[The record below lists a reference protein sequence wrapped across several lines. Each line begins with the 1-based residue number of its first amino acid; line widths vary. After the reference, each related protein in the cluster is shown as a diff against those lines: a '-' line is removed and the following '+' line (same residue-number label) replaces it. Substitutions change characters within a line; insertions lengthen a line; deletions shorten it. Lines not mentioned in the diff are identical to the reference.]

1 MMEQYIPQQDRAFQ
15 APRFVDGPPR
25 TPEPVINKEVVKK
38 EIVQYEGDFDR
49 QKARELLQLQD
60 SGFEDYLSAEQ
71 GFNEFI
77 TLQLLTML
85 GERFNRGKSEFMYR
99 EVNGKLVGDYS
110 NEPLEDVFERGRA
123 YREIH
128 GNPSERAREQ
138 AEVDGFRR
146 TQQMMLDAKA
156 GTKVI
161 SVSPPNGETY
171 QHNFFD
177 IFEKKESGEVEAV
190 RYSSALSVEETME
203 KLFEISTENSFPIEF
218 PEDWS
223 DVGLLSHP
231 ILLDTSLSVDQ
242 IYRKLHRD
250 HEIMSDDEF
259 DEVTRS
265 VKAII
270 TSYTAVLLSEPE
282 NINKHNLHLNAI
294 LNAADLA
301 KERIREKKNAVV
313 ILYDDYDIDVLGHA
327 PVRAVNAGCGYSGG
341 FNVMAGESA
350 LRPFGVAGFARAE
363 DDPSLCKC
371 GGQSPHFHCPG
382 EKTVKP
388 KSNEE
393 GHKKKEPCNFV
404 ITVGKNITSC
414 PDCGEG
420 KRC

>member
-1 MMEQYIPQQDRAFQ
+1 MMEQYISQQDRAFQ
-15 APRFVDGPPR
+15 APRFIDSAPSI
-25 TPEPVINKEVVKK
+25 PEPSLRKEVVKK

-49 QKARELLQLQD
+49 QKAQDLLRLKEQ
-60 SGFEDYLSAEQ
+60 GFEDYASAEQ

-138 AEVDGFRR
+138 AEVDGFRK
-146 TQQMMLDAKA
+146 TQEIMLHAKE

-171 QHNFFD
+171 THNFFD

-203 KLFEISTENSFPIEF
+203 KLFDISVESSFPVEF
-218 PEDWS
+218 PDDWS
-223 DVGLLSHP
+223 DVGLLANP
-231 ILLDTSLSVDQ
+231 IVLDTSLSVDQ

-250 HEIMSDDEF
+250 HDIMSDEEF

-341 FNVMAGESA
+341 FNVMAGETA
-350 LRPFGVAGFARAE
+350 LRPFGVAGFARG
-363 DDPSLCKC
+363 KMT
-371 GGQSPHFHCPG
+371 Q
-382 EKTVKP
+382 V
-388 KSNEE
+388 
-393 GHKKKEPCNFV
+393 FV
-404 ITVGKNITSC
+404 DVVVSRRIFIVQVRR
-414 PDCGEG
+414 P
-420 KRC
+420 